1 MGQES
6 FRKASAHRTAFLSAS
21 ILSIVLVIAAIG
33 FGATWIA
40 YDGPDDQRPVN
51 PASIAASP
59 EPVTP
64 DCGQISLSREEYG
77 TDLDQRRG
85 EPGETVKLSGTTRRG
100 EDGRWAASDRL
111 EAWWNTDVPN
121 GAPLIEGPVIRLL
134 TVTNMETCRFEATF
148 EVPDVE
154 PGRYKISVF
163 AWSANPDNGYGFA
176 LPHYF
181 NVTTDPSALP
191 PCDDDKGYGRTVPGR
206 WLEELLVDIGA
217 PGGHP
222 VTGEQVINTETA
234 LQVDIPAYRRG
245 PTIYTTMLAAPFPQN
260 KDWEAPEREI
270 GRHGDFDLFITE
282 GDFAWESYTARSAR
296 WQLALI
302 AYPGPPGQDQV
313 RWPDETVDWLGRAID
328 AAQQSPPRCLGTLK

>member
-1 MGQES
+1 MNEEAAMRDDDAPDIRALLRAEAEHAPRPSGMGQES

-51 PASIAASP
+51 PASIATPP

-85 EPGETVKLSGTTRRG
+85 EPGETVKLSGTTQRG

-181 NVTTDPSALP
+181 NVTTDPSTGTDLTLWLIVSLVALA
-191 PCDDDKGYGRTVPGR
+191 
-206 WLEELLVDIGA
+206 IG
-217 PGGHP
+217 G
-222 VTGEQVINTETA
+222 
-234 LQVDIPAYRRG
+234 
-245 PTIYTTMLAAPFPQN
+245 
-260 KDWEAPEREI
+260 
-270 GRHGDFDLFITE
+270 
-282 GDFAWESYTARSAR
+282 
-296 WQLALI
+296 LI
-302 AYPGPPGQDQV
+302 ISHTKHTS
-313 RWPDETVDWLGRAID
+313 PD
-328 AAQQSPPRCLGTLK
+328 S